1 MFPFCALYL
10 VVLASWCNIEFV
22 DSYANPMYYA
32 KKLYINGEL
41 LEELV
46 VPNTVTEIK
55 SFAFYYCTSLTSVTI
70 GDSVT
75 SIGNSA
81 FSHCTGLTSVTI
93 GDSITSI
100 GNDAFYGCSSL
111 SIYCVIEIEPS
122 GWSSS

>member
-1 MFPFCALYL
+1 MFTFCALYL

-22 DSYANPMYYA
+22 DSNANPMYYA

-75 SIGNSA
+75 SIGN
-81 FSHCTGLTSVTI
+81 
-93 GDSITSI
+93 
-100 GNDAFYGCSSL
+100 DAFYGCSSL

-122 GWSSS
+122 GWSSSWNDSKRPVTWGYRG